1 MYTKIKD
8 LREDHDLKQAEI
20 SQQIHMNVT
29 TYQRYERG
37 EREIPLNIA
46 ILLADY
52 YKVSLDYIAG
62 RTKNKTGIGAK
73 SQEAMTREEEK
84 IIEAYRQMTEKGKV
98 RLQERA
104 ESILEN
110 EAEES
115 AMTRGRKSS

>member
-8 LREDHDLKQAEI
+8 LREDHDLKQIEI

-62 RTKNKTGIGAK
+62 RTNNKAGIGTTK
-73 SQEAMTREEEK
+73 TELSSEEK
-84 IIEAYRQMTEKGKV
+84 KLIAAYRQMTERGKI
-98 RLQERA
+98 RIQERA
-104 ESILEN
+104 ESILED
-110 EAEES
+110 EAEQS
-115 AMTRGRKSS
+115 ATTRGRKSS

>member
-8 LREDHDLKQAEI
+8 LREDHDLKQIEI
-20 SQQIHMNVT
+20 SKQIHMNVT

-62 RTKNKTGIGAK
+62 RTKNKAGIGVK
-73 SQEAMTREEEK
+73 NSEAITREERKLIEGYRTISDRGK
-84 IIEAYRQMTEKGKV
+84 ARIQERIEAIIED
-98 RLQERA
+98 
-104 ESILEN
+104 

-115 AMTRGRKSS
+115 AATRGRKSS